1 MVKQTFNKTNDYHIE
16 WHVAGDQ
23 CHIHCTVSRWSKSV
37 LSSLYVEFA
46 RLRVFVKDM
55 GYDYFYSISPNPK
68 FCELFGGEHIGE
80 QNGKEVMM
88 WVM

>member
-1 MVKQTFNKTNDYHIE
+1 
-16 WHVAGDQ
+16 
-23 CHIHCTVSRWSKSV
+23 
-37 LSSLYVEFA
+37 
-46 RLRVFVKDM
+46 M

-68 FCELFGGEHIGE
+68 FCELFGGESIGE

>member
-23 CHIHCTVSRWSKSV
+23 FHIHCTVDHWSKSV
-37 LSSLYVEFA
+37 LSALYLEFT

-55 GYDYFYSISPNPK
+55 GYSYFYSISPNPK
-68 FCELFGGEHIGE
+68 FCELFGGESIGE

-88 WVM
+88 WVI